1 MVKST
6 DYNGEV
12 KMAKKQRKEMVHV
25 PKIKEWIKKTCVYVH
40 TTEYSSTMKRNKF
53 VIYMAKWM
61 TLRNMLTEEIL
72 SQRTYTRHSRLQNR
86 KI

>member
-25 PKIKEWIKKTCVYVH
+25 PKIKEWIKKNLYICSYNRIFLNN
-40 TTEYSSTMKRNKF
+40 EKEQICD
-53 VIYMAKWM
+53 IYGKMDD
-61 TLRNMLTEEIL
+61 
-72 SQRTYTRHSRLQNR
+72 SQKYAD
-86 KI
+86 